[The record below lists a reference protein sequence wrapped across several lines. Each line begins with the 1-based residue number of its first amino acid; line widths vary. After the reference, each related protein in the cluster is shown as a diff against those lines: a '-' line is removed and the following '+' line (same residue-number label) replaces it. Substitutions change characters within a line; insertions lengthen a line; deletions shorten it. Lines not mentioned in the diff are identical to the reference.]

1 MSNYKPKG
9 YWNKEKC
16 HEEALKYSSRMEF
29 SKKSGG
35 AYNAAVRGNFIDE
48 ICEHIERRPPDYWNK
63 QRCTEEALKYKTKTD
78 FKKNST
84 SAFQSARRQKLLDE
98 ICRHMGLDY
107 FERPRM
113 IYSYEFLDNSV
124 YIGLTYDPK
133 ARKSRHFCKNTSN
146 RKSIVYKHLID
157 ECSSYEYKELT
168 GFLSEKEAQDKERY
182 YIEIYRSLVP
192 YGYNIQKG
200 GEEPPHYRFEDNN
213 NAKLKNNEAF
223 AIQQELIN
231 WNIRRSQIKKKYKLT
246 EDMLRH
252 IIDGSSWFREDLI
265 YPLRPKEK
273 ELDELRAKKV
283 IDLLSTTSLTQKEI
297 GQIVGWNR
305 SAVTMINIGK
315 NHHQE
320 L

>member
-1 MSNYKPKG
+1 MMIINYKEVRKIKAIYKIENKINHKIYIGQSNNPERRFLEHCSKVEEYTSLLQRAIKKYG
-9 YWNKEKC
+9 KESFELTILGWYEDYNDKEK
-16 HEEALKYSSRMEF
+16 
-29 SKKSGG
+29 
-35 AYNAAVRGNFIDE
+35 
-48 ICEHIERRPPDYWNK
+48 
-63 QRCTEEALKYKTKTD
+63 
-78 FKKNST
+78 
-84 SAFQSARRQKLLDE
+84 
-98 ICRHMGLDY
+98 
-107 FERPRM
+107 
-113 IYSYEFLDNSV
+113 
-124 YIGLTYDPK
+124 
-133 ARKSRHFCKNTSN
+133 
-146 RKSIVYKHLID
+146 
-157 ECSSYEYKELT
+157 
-168 GFLSEKEAQDKERY
+168 Y

-213 NAKLKNNEAF
+213 NAKLKNSEAF
-223 AIQQELIN
+223 AIQQELMN
-231 WNIRRSQIKKKYKLT
+231 WNIRRSQIKKKYRLT

-315 NHHQE
+315 NHHQSNINYPIRKN
-320 L
+320 